1 MYPILILQSETV
13 AARRRIPIWL
23 VDATDGIV
31 SETGVTGTPRISKN
45 GGASA
50 AAATTITEV
59 DSTNMP
65 GLYYIELSATEVDTL
80 GTVMVSFKTAATG
93 QWHGICHVVDFDP
106 FDGVRMGMTAL
117 PNAAAEAAGGLFTRG
132 TGAGQINQPANGLVD
147 VNVEQ
152 WLDSVVNALASGRV
166 DASVGAMAAD
176 VVTAT
181 AIANAAIDAATFA
194 AGAIN
199 AAALATDAVDEI
211 VDQVWNELRSGHVGA
226 GSFGEGV
233 ASVQGAVTGSVAS
246 VSGAVGSISAGGI
259 AAAAFVAGAL
269 DAAALNADAAAEI
282 ADAVWDENIE
292 AAHGTDATAGLLL
305 RAIGAGISNRA
316 NNATLDAL
324 LGVADAAGVDLPD
337 QVLDGDT
344 LAELGQAIPAATP
357 TLRAAIMLLYMAFRN
372 KRDVTSGLDEVHDDA
387 GVIIATAVLTDDAT
401 TFSRAE
407 MIAGT

>member
-1 MYPILILQSETV
+1 MYPILILQSEAT

-23 VDATDGIV
+23 VDATDGIA
-31 SETGVTGTPRISKN
+31 SEISVTGTPRIAKN
-45 GGASA
+45 GVSSA
-50 AAATTITEV
+50 AASASIVEV

-65 GLYYIELSATEVDTL
+65 GLYYLELTAGEVDTL
-80 GTVMVSFKTAATG
+80 GTIYISFKTAATA

-132 TGAGQINQPANGLVD
+132 TGAGQINQPANGLID

-152 WLDSVVNALASGRV
+152 WLDSVVNALVSGRV
-166 DASVGAMAAD
+166 DASVGVMAAN
-176 VVTAT
+176 VLT
-181 AIANAAIDAATFA
+181 
-194 AGAIN
+194 
-199 AAALATDAVDEI
+199 AAAM
-211 VDQVWNELRSGHVGA
+211 
-226 GSFGEGV
+226 
-233 ASVQGAVTGSVAS
+233 
-246 VSGAVGSISAGGI
+246 
-259 AAAAFVAGAL
+259 
-269 DAAALNADAAAEI
+269 NADASEEI

-344 LAELGQAIPAATP
+344 LTELGQAIPAATP

-372 KRDVTSGLDEVHDDA
+372 KRDVTASIDEVHDDA
-387 GVIIATAVLTDDAT
+387 GVIVATAALTDDAT